1 MPNSQLPMPNSLS
14 LLKFLKNI
22 KNQPLIN
29 LILII
34 FLSCLFL
41 LNLTF
46 QIFSFVNPAS
56 NVVAVTIFLLIPFL
70 LAFNGFFFRKW
81 WQKIL
86 NFSIFLIPIW
96 LSIWIFQNLI
106 GTFFLLIASYQ
117 PDQEIQVKSYK
128 IAVYNNL
135 ATFDS
140 PQGFVFKQEKII
152 FPGIKIAKPIYE
164 EKNSYLDRLENYR
177 VVNGDKII
185 IDFIYYDSEKQRKR
199 KVSKE
204 FKLKNFVFF

>member
-1 MPNSQLPMPNSLS
+1 MPNSVS

-22 KNQPLIN
+22 KNQPLRN
-29 LILII
+29 LIII
-34 FLSCLFL
+34 ISLSCLFL
-41 LNLTF
+41 TNLIF
-46 QIFSFVNPAS
+46 QIFSFVNPTL
-56 NVVAVTIFLLIPFL
+56 NIIAVTIFLLIPFV

-86 NFSIFLIPIW
+86 NFSVFFIPTW
-96 LSIWIFQNLI
+96 LSVWIFQNLI

-117 PDQEIQVKSYK
+117 PDQEIEIESYK

-140 PQGFVFKQEKII
+140 PQGFILKQEKVI

-164 EKNSYLDRLENYR
+164 ENNSYLYRLENYR
-177 VVNGDKII
+177 IVNSDKIL
-185 IDFIYYDSEKQRKR
+185 IDFIYYDSDKQKKR
-199 KVSKE
+199 KVTKE
-204 FKLKNFVFF
+204 FRLKNFVFF